1 MRTMEKFLLLLFSVL
16 CFPAFPETILLH
28 TAPERGQWRDDGG
41 FANSPSV
48 HRIRKGK
55 NGGYEIAFQGM
66 GQNYSVLPELK
77 KESVYSV
84 DISYTPE
91 GQVESAA
98 IGIRLIGSPW
108 TTYGEKKLSLS
119 DGRRGR
125 THLEVRMPVSLPARA
140 AAIFLY
146 TGGTGSMLIDS
157 VRVERK
163 DDFSPVKK
171 AEQKG
176 ELLFNSDFRKYAAGW
191 AGAVWRN
198 GSIAMP
204 GTVTTESTFAMDPGT
219 PCTLSIRGTSGMT
232 VRYAIREPKKRNRAV
247 LSGQAVLKEG
257 AFSRNIL
264 IPQPRYGR
272 LLDEPMQYSLTV
284 AGSSP
289 GKISE
294 LSIRAPGER
303 KRSAEYAVLFDPA
316 IAEQEHNVPFGGSV
330 KAGIALTGVP
340 EGKELLLRVSDP
352 RDRLFREIP
361 FRAGRL
367 PEGITGAEVT
377 VKMDRYG
384 WFQFTVLDKEKNRLP
399 GRAGEIA
406 VCSFETGDR
415 SYSDFVLGGHFR
427 YDSKNRLSLAEKRLG
442 EARRWGF
449 RGVRLHPPLSTKWWA
464 VCPVG
469 KDGSSAWDFH
479 DDILLT
485 PPKYGF
491 QTLALLDGTAHYA
504 SSAPEAVLKQTRNDW
519 LGFGAYPAK
528 EIRDWETY
536 VTRIVTHFRGRTEW
550 EVWNE
555 PDHTFLKLNPALH
568 KSREEEYM
576 RLLKGAYRAAKKADP
591 SCRIVA
597 GAVTAGGKQF
607 LLNCI
612 RNGMLEFCD
621 AVSFHGYGRQN
632 GAHDRGAEA
641 FRDIV
646 SALQNA
652 MKERGLE
659 RDIYDTEA
667 SSAEIP
673 DGIAGTGKSE
683 LNLKSLL
690 ARRAAGIRKVFF
702 YNAFPKDYPGHP
714 DHRML
719 LGYNHR
725 PIVLQPLLNACDR
738 ILGDTRFDRNCGR
751 DSAGIHLY
759 RFRTRDGR
767 MIYAGWSSTGK
778 EESWNVEPGSSGSV
792 LDQYGNSE
800 SRYQDGTIRLTET
813 VRYFQKNQERF

>member
-1 MRTMEKFLLLLFSVL
+1 MRTIKLILFFLLFSIL
-16 CFPAFPETILLH
+16 CVPALPETILLH
-28 TAPERGQWRDDGG
+28 TVPQRGQWRDDGG
-41 FANSPSV
+41 FANSPSA
-48 HRIRKGK
+48 HRILNGK
-55 NGGYEIAFQGM
+55 NSGYEITFQGI

-77 KESVYSV
+77 KEYVYSV
-84 DISYTPE
+84 DISYTPR

-108 TTYGEKKLSLS
+108 TTYGEKTLSLS
-119 DGRRGR
+119 DGRREKI
-125 THLEVRMPVSLPARA
+125 HLEVRMPVSLPARK

-146 TGGTGSMLIDS
+146 TGGSGSMIIHS

-163 DDFSPVKK
+163 EDFSPVKK
-171 AEQKG
+171 VDQKW

-204 GTVTTESTFAMDPGT
+204 GTLTTESTFAMNT
-219 PCTLSIRGTSGMT
+219 EIPCTLRIRGTSGLKI
-232 VRYAIREPKKRNRAV
+232 RYIIREPEKRNRMV
-247 LSGQAVLKEG
+247 LSGETVLKKG

-272 LLDEPMQYSLTV
+272 LLDEPIHYSLTV
-284 AGSSP
+284 IGFSQ

-294 LSIRAPGER
+294 ISLRAPGER
-303 KRSAEYAVLFDPA
+303 KRCAEYAVLFDPS
-316 IAEQEHNVPFGGSV
+316 IAEQEHNIPFGGVV
-330 KAGIALTGVP
+330 KAKIVLTGVS
-340 EGKELLLRVSDP
+340 EGQEFFLRVSDS
-352 RDRLFREIP
+352 RGRLFREIP
-361 FRAGRL
+361 FRAEVF
-367 PEGITGAEVT
+367 PEGIAGGELPI
-377 VKMDRYG
+377 KMDRYG
-384 WFQFTVLDKEKNRLP
+384 WFQFTVLDKEKKFLA

-406 VCSFETGDR
+406 VCSFEKNGDR
-415 SYSDFVLGGHFR
+415 TYSDFVLGAHLR
-427 YDSKNRLSLAEKRLG
+427 YDQNYRLFNEKKRLE

-464 VCPVG
+464 VCSVG
-469 KDGSSAWDFH
+469 QNGNSNWNFH

-485 PPKYGF
+485 PPKYGI
-491 QTLALLDGTAHYA
+491 QTLGLLDGTAHYA
-504 SSAPEAVLKQTRNDW
+504 SSAPEAVLKQTQNDW
-519 LGFGAYPAK
+519 LGYGAYPAK
-528 EIRDWETY
+528 EIRDWEHY
-536 VTRIVTHFRGRTEW
+536 VTRIVSHFRGRTEW

-555 PDHTFLKLNPALH
+555 PDHSFLKLNPAIH

-576 RLLKGAYRAAKKADP
+576 RLLKSAYRAAKKADP

-597 GAVTAGGKQF
+597 GAVTAGGRQF

-612 RNGMLEFCD
+612 ENGMLDFCD
-621 AVSFHGYGRQN
+621 AISFHGYGRQN

-641 FRDIV
+641 FQDIV

-652 MKERGLE
+652 MKKRGIK

-667 SSAEIP
+667 SSSEIP
-673 DGIAGTGKSE
+673 DGIAGAGKSE

-702 YNAFPKDYPGHP
+702 YNAFPKDYPGHQ
-714 DHRML
+714 DHRMI

-725 PIVLQPLLNACDR
+725 PLVVQPLFNAYDR
-738 ILGDTRFDRNCGR
+738 ILGNTRFDRNCGS

-759 RFRTRDGR
+759 RFRTREGG
-767 MIYAGWSSTGK
+767 MIYAGWTSTGK
-778 EESWNVEPGSSGSV
+778 EEFWNVESGSSGSV
-792 LDQYGNSE
+792 LDQYGNPE
-800 SRYQDGTIRLTET
+800 SRYRNGRICLTDS
-813 VRYFQKNQERF
+813 VRYFLKE